1 MKLHLMLSYLYLCY
15 FQVATPFSLN
25 HHSLLKTYNHGTRR
39 KTIFRYKD
47 TENVVN
53 HPPGDNLPISYNK
66 ITIGVSKEVENESR
80 VSLSPEAASL
90 LIKEGF
96 SVLIE
101 SEAGTKSLFNDDMY
115 QKVGAKVVT
124 RGDVWKHADIVT
136 KITPPSTAESKLLGN
151 KTLISLIY
159 PSQHPDLMTSFLANN
174 STVFALDCIPRLL
187 SRGQTYDVLSSQAN
201 IAGYRAVIETA
212 EAYGSMLGGQ
222 VTAAGRKKNN

>member
-1 MKLHLMLSYLYLCY
+1 MQLQLMLSCLYLCY
-15 FQVATPFSLN
+15 FQAAIAFSLN
-25 HHSLLKTYNHGTRR
+25 QHSLFKPYNQNTRR

-47 TENVVN
+47 TENIVN
-53 HPPGDNLPISYNK
+53 HPGDDPPISYNK
-66 ITIGVSKEVENESR
+66 ITIGVSKEGENESR

-115 QKVGAKVVT
+115 QKVGAKVST
-124 RGDVWKHADIVT
+124 REDVWKHADIVT
-136 KITPPSTAESKLLGN
+136 KITPPSIAESKLLGN

-159 PSQHPDLMTSFLANN
+159 PSQHPDLMASFLANN

-187 SRGQTYDVLSSQAN
+187 SRGQTYDVLSTQAN

-222 VTAAGRKKNN
+222 LTAAG